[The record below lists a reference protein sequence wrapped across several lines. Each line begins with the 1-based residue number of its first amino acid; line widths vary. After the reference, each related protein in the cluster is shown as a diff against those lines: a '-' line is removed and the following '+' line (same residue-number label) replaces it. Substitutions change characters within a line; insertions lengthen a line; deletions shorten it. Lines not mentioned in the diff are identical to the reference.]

1 MNSEASRFLIQGRL
15 SELSRIMAVKTL
27 NTPYRSQKATFKLFK
42 KGKKTDVRKG
52 KPKVTYSVALV
63 TAFLAAENE
72 NRQLE
77 DLPRADFGRLPER
90 FLSVRT
96 KSINENL

>member
-1 MNSEASRFLIQGRL
+1 MNEQRSLTI
-15 SELSRIMAVKTL
+15 L
-27 NTPYRSQKATFKLFK
+27 NTRPFVGTFSDY
-42 KGKKTDVRKG
+42 GDYVRKG

>member
-1 MNSEASRFLIQGRL
+1 MNSEALTILNTRPFVGTFSDY
-15 SELSRIMAVKTL
+15 VKTL
-27 NTPYRSQKATFKLFK
+27 NTPYRSQKVTFKLFK

-63 TAFLAAENE
+63 TAFFAAENE

-77 DLPRADFGRLPER
+77 DLPRADFSRLPER

-96 KSINENL
+96 KSINDNL